1 VYDAPVFIEADR
13 VNGLIVAKLSG
24 NPGADALSNGA
35 VALKN
40 HRPSALDFPEQR
52 GGAVLH
58 TRAVHIPPRNA
69 TKALFAVSLFM
80 LLCAIPALAQKT
92 EQKDS
97 PTKYDL
103 HTELKTKGVVDEVN
117 LLSFGTRKDFTE
129 LIIKS
134 GDDKVHIYVCPKPF
148 QEEMGIT
155 FTKGDEIAVTG
166 SKVKQDASDIIL
178 VRELI
183 RGTDTLMFRDDKGN
197 PVWDPRTGK

>member
-1 VYDAPVFIEADR
+1 
-13 VNGLIVAKLSG
+13 
-24 NPGADALSNGA
+24 
-35 VALKN
+35 
-40 HRPSALDFPEQR
+40 
-52 GGAVLH
+52 VLH

-69 TKALFAVSLFM
+69 TKALFAVSLLLLFM
-80 LLCAIPALAQKT
+80 LLCAIPSLAQKT

-134 GDDKVHIYVCPKPF
+134 GDDKVHIYVCPKHF

-183 RGTDTLMFRDDKGN
+183 KGTDTLMFRDDKGN

>member
-1 VYDAPVFIEADR
+1 MLFQTGRGTKKP
-13 VNGLIVAKLSG
+13 
-24 NPGADALSNGA
+24 P
-35 VALKN
+35 
-40 HRPSALDFPEQR
+40 PSALDFPEQR

-58 TRAVHIPPRNA
+58 TRAVPIPPRNA
-69 TKALFAVSLFM
+69 TQALFAISLFM

-92 EQKDS
+92 EQKDSS

-129 LIIKS
+129 LIVKS

-148 QEEMGIT
+148 QDEMGIT
-155 FTKGDEIAVTG
+155 FTKGDEISVTG
-166 SKVKQDASDIIL
+166 SKIKQETSDVIL
-178 VRELI
+178 ARELI
-183 RGTDTLMFRDDKGN
+183 RGTDTLLFRDDKGN